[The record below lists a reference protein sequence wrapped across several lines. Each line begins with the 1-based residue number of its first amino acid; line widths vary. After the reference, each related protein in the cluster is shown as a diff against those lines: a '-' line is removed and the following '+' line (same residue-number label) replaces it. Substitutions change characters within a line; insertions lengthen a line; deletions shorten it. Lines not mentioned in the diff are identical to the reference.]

1 MPASTSRGCDGLNTD
16 LRGRRGA
23 TGMTSLTAECSR
35 SNGENASSTIH
46 ANCASGRRSC
56 ASVNAGIWWITSPSE
71 EVLMNRMSDTVRE
84 LYRPN
89 RHTAMANAA
98 QTHARESTLASER
111 DFRSMRL
118 YTALAVA
125 VATAV
130 VTLNFWQVSRA
141 PDPRVFVDDI
151 HPLVVEADDDLTLML
166 RGQART
172 DVLALQQRQAR
183 FWFLLTVH

>member
-1 MPASTSRGCDGLNTD
+1 MPASISRKVDRRNND
-16 LRGRRGA
+16 LRQRRDA
-23 TGMTSLTAECSR
+23 TGMTSPTAECSR

-46 ANCASGRRSC
+46 ANRASGRRWC
-56 ASVNAGIWWITSPSE
+56 ASVSAGMWWITSPSE

-118 YTALAVA
+118 YTALAVTL
-125 VATAV
+125 ATAV
-130 VTLNFWQVSRA
+130 VTLNFWQVSSE
-141 PDPRVFVDDI
+141 PDRRVFVDDI
-151 HPLVVEADDDLTLML
+151 QPLVVEADDDLTLML

-172 DVLALQQRQAR
+172 ELLALQQRQGGA
-183 FWFLLTVH
+183 WVLP